1 MQDKMQFSEASEL
14 FSRNGINLTQ
24 EKFDKLSQYAELLT
38 AESSRQ
44 NVTAV
49 RTISEIW
56 VRHFLDA
63 AYMMRYFQDGQ
74 RIIDIGTGGG
84 VPAIPLSIMNPA
96 LQITML
102 DSELRKI
109 EFCDHAINAL
119 GISAKAIC
127 GRAEE
132 LASKPEYRAQFD
144 AAVSR
149 AMASGSMLTELS
161 VPFLKLGDALFA
173 MKGRQYDPAAERF
186 YEAADTLGCTVES
199 VEEYI
204 LEGETKYLITVR
216 KSTDTPPQYPRRF
229 AKIKRQPL

>member
-1 MQDKMQFSEASEL
+1 MQFSEASEL
-14 FSRNGINLTQ
+14 FSKNGINLTQ

-84 VPAIPLSIMNPA
+84 IPAIPLSIMNPA

-109 EFCDHAINAL
+109 EFCDHTINTL
-119 GISAKAIC
+119 GISAKSIC

-132 LASKPEYRAQFD
+132 LASQPEYRAQFD
-144 AAVSR
+144 AVVSR

-161 VPFLKLGDALFA
+161 VPFLKLGGALFA
-173 MKGRQYDPAAERF
+173 MKGRQYDPSAERF
-186 YEAADTLGCTVES
+186 YEAADALGCTVES
-199 VEEYI
+199 VEEYM
-204 LEGETKYLITVR
+204 LEGETKYIITVR